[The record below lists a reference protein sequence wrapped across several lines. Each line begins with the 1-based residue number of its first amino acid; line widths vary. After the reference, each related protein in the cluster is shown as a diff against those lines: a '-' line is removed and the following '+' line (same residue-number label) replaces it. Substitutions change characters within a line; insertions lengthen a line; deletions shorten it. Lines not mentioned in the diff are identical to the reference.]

1 MLSNTT
7 HQKSLKNPL
16 IVQSDRSILLEV
28 NNPCYESARDI
39 LGLFAELVKSPE
51 HIHTYKITNLSL
63 WNAAASGMSS
73 DMILDA
79 LEEYSKYEV
88 PDNVYSDIVDYVSR
102 YGRLKLKKEGDS
114 LILVSDDI
122 NLISEVWNNNGVKR
136 YLQEQIDERT
146 LKIEPG
152 MRGHIKHALIELGFP
167 AEDIAGYTTGDHLSI
182 ELLDETRLG
191 TSFLLRQYQQD
202 AIGSFYAGGSIF
214 GGSGTIV
221 LPCGAGKTIVGMG
234 VMSKLDC
241 HTLIITPST
250 IAARQWIDELVDK
263 TTISKDDIGEY
274 SGESKEIKPVT
285 IATYQILSHRSKND
299 EFPHL
304 KLFNERNWGLIVYD
318 EVHLLPAPI
327 FRITAEI
334 QSMRRLGLTATLVR
348 EDGKETEVFSLI
360 GPKKYDAPWK
370 DLEKQG
376 WIAKAVC
383 SEIRI
388 SMPEEFRLK
397 YAMAKDRQK
406 YRISAENPQKIE
418 PVKEIVKYHRGKGDK
433 ILIIGMYLD
442 QLTGISELLHA
453 PLLTGKTPNKERIE
467 LYDRFRNGETDV
479 LVVSKV
485 ANFAIDLPDANVAV
499 QISGTFGSRQ
509 EEAQRLGRILRPKK
523 DGSIAHFYSI
533 VTKDTRD
540 QDYSA
545 KRQIFLAEQ
554 GYRYVIGDKFVIPD
568 KLAASDGISTT
579 PNKSLKAS

>member
-1 MLSNTT
+1 MLSNTA
-7 HQKSLKNPL
+7 HQDSLKNPL

-28 NNPCYESARDI
+28 NNPFYESARDI

-79 LEEYSKYEV
+79 LDEYGKYEV
-88 PDNVYSDIVDYVSR
+88 PDNVRADIIDYVSR

-114 LILVSDDI
+114 LVLVSDDI
-122 NLISEVWNNNGVKR
+122 TLISEVWNNNGVKR

-221 LPCGAGKTIVGMG
+221 LPCGAGKTMVGMG

-241 HTLIITPST
+241 HTLIITPNI

-304 KLFNERNWGLIVYD
+304 KLFNERNWGLIIYD

-406 YRISAENPQKIE
+406 YRISAENPQKIK

-442 QLTGISELLHA
+442 QLTGISKLLHA

-467 LYDRFRNGETDV
+467 LYDRFRNGETDI

-540 QDYSA
+540 QDFSA
-545 KRQIFLAEQ
+545 KRQIFLTEQ
-554 GYRYVIGDKFVIPD
+554 GYRYIIGDKFVIPD
-568 KLAASDGISTT
+568 KLAA
-579 PNKSLKAS
+579 

>member
-7 HQKSLKNPL
+7 HQNSQKRPL
-16 IVQSDRSILLEV
+16 IVQSDRSVLLEV
-28 NNPCYESARDI
+28 NNQCYESVRDVI
-39 LGLFAELVKSPE
+39 GLFAELIKSPE

-63 WNAAASGMSS
+63 WNAAASGMTS
-73 DMILDA
+73 DIILNA
-79 LEEYSKYEV
+79 LEEYSKYDV
-88 PDNVYSDIVDYVSR
+88 PENVRTDIIDYVSR
-102 YGRLKLKKEGDS
+102 YGRLKLKKDKDS
-114 LILVSDDI
+114 LILVSDDSS
-122 NLISEVWNNNGVKR
+122 LISEVWNNNSVNQ
-136 YLQEQIDERT
+136 YLEEQIDEKI
-146 LKIEPG
+146 LKIKPG
-152 MRGHIKHALIELGFP
+152 MRGHIKQALIELGFP

-182 ELLDETRLG
+182 DLLEETRLG
-191 TSFLLRQYQQD
+191 NSFLLRRYQKD

-234 VMSKLDC
+234 IMSKLNC

-250 IAARQWIDELVDK
+250 IAARQWIEELLDK
-263 TTISKDDIGEY
+263 TMISEDDIGEY

-285 IATYQILSHRSKND
+285 IATYQILSHRSK
-299 EFPHL
+299 EQKFPHL
-304 KLFNERNWGLIVYD
+304 KLFNERNWGLIIYD

-334 QSMRRLGLTATLVR
+334 QSVRRLGLTATLVR

-383 SEIRI
+383 NEIRI

-406 YRISAENPQKIE
+406 YRISAENPRKIE
-418 PVKEIVKYHRGKGDK
+418 PLREIVKYHRGRGDK

-442 QLTGISELLHA
+442 QLTEISELLQA

-485 ANFAIDLPDANVAV
+485 ANFAIDLPDANVAI

-545 KRQIFLAEQ
+545 KRQIFLTEQ

-568 KLAASDGISTT
+568 L
-579 PNKSLKAS
+579 

>member
-7 HQKSLKNPL
+7 HQNSQKRPL
-16 IVQSDRSILLEV
+16 IVQSDRSVLLEV
-28 NNPCYESARDI
+28 NNPCYESVRDVI
-39 LGLFAELVKSPE
+39 GLFAELIKSPE

-63 WNAAASGMSS
+63 WNAAASGMTS
-73 DMILDA
+73 DMILNA
-79 LEEYSKYEV
+79 LEEYSKYDV
-88 PDNVYSDIVDYVSR
+88 PENVRTDIIDYVSR
-102 YGRLKLKKEGDS
+102 YGRLKLKKDKDS
-114 LILVSDDI
+114 LILVSDDSS
-122 NLISEVWNNNGVKR
+122 LISEVLNNNGVNQ
-136 YLQEQIDERT
+136 YLQERIDENT

-152 MRGHIKHALIELGFP
+152 MRGHIKQALIELGFP
-167 AEDIAGYTTGDHLSI
+167 AEDIAGYTTGDYLSI
-182 ELLDETRLG
+182 DLLEETMAG
-191 TSFLLRQYQQD
+191 NSFLLRQYQQD

-250 IAARQWIDELVDK
+250 IAARQWIEELLDK
-263 TTISKDDIGEY
+263 TTVSEDDIGEY

-285 IATYQILSHRSKND
+285 IATYQILSHRSKNE

-334 QSMRRLGLTATLVR
+334 QSVRRLGLTATLVR

-383 SEIRI
+383 NEIRI

-406 YRISAENPQKIE
+406 YRISAENPRKIE
-418 PVKEIVKYHRGKGDK
+418 PLREIVKYHREKGGK

-442 QLTGISELLHA
+442 QLTEISELLQA
-453 PLLTGKTPNKERIE
+453 PLLTGKTPNKERVE
-467 LYDRFRNGETDV
+467 LYDSFRNGETDV

-485 ANFAIDLPDANVAV
+485 ANFAIDLPDANVAI

-545 KRQIFLAEQ
+545 KRQIFLTEQ

-568 KLAASDGISTT
+568 L
-579 PNKSLKAS
+579 